1 MISICSCAQKIG
13 SWYSGQ
19 ACEYM
24 ISPIADN
31 SFKFSCSHSQFV
43 LQHFL
48 PMLCAHAT
56 NIKKLWHLV
65 KLLHENTSN
74 IEISFWTSL
83 IRPLWMLIWHEIQCY
98 DKNLCFAKE

>member
-43 LQHFL
+43 LQHSHA
-48 PMLCAHAT
+48 LCTCHKH
-56 NIKKLWHLV
+56 KKTLALG
-65 KLLHENTSN
+65 
-74 IEISFWTSL
+74 
-83 IRPLWMLIWHEIQCY
+83 
-98 DKNLCFAKE
+98 